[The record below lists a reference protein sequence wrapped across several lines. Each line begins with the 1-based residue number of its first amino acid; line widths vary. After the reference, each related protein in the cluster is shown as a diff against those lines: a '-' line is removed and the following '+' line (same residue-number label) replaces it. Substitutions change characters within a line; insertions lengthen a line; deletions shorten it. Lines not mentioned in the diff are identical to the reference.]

1 MNQQELEQKLNK
13 IKDEFIVD
21 IFNLVQRAINNI
33 SEIQKESKELEEETK
48 IPIKKGEK

>member
-1 MNQQELEQKLNK
+1 MNQQKLEQKLNK

-33 SEIQKESKELEEETK
+33 SEIQKESKELEEEK
-48 IPIKKGEK
+48 PIKKGEK